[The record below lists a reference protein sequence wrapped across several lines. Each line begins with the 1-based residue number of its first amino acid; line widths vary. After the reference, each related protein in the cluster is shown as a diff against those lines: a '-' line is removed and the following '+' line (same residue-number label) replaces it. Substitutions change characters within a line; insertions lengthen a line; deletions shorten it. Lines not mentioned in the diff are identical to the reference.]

1 MTRPL
6 VVLLLLS
13 IIAYAA
19 TTRLYLKDGTFQLVR
34 EYKVVEDRVRY
45 YSTERGDWE
54 EIPLDMIDLKRT
66 AGEAES
72 REAQEKEEATV
83 SAAEDKAERAMREE
97 VARVPVEPGVYLVA
111 GDKLKTIPL
120 ADTKIANDKKRNLLK
135 MMSPIPIVAG
145 KGTLEV
151 DGPTS
156 ANVVDSP
163 LPEFYIR
170 LTREERFGMVR
181 LNARKGNRVVE
192 ELTIVPVTKEIVE
205 KQDEVEVFRHQ
216 SAGDLYKIWPKKP
229 LEPGEYAIVEFTP
242 AEDRPMLAI
251 MTWDFS
257 YAVKK

>member
-1 MTRPL
+1 MRRP
-6 VVLLLLS
+6 VLLLLLIS

-54 EIPLDMIDLKRT
+54 EIPLEMIDLKRT
-66 AGEAES
+66 QGEAES
-72 REAQEKEEATV
+72 RAAAEKED
-83 SAAEDKAERAMREE
+83 AAISDAEEKAERAIRQE
-97 VARVPVEPGVYLVA
+97 VERVPVEPGVYYVA

-135 MMSPIPIVAG
+135 VMSPIPIVSG

-151 DGPTS
+151 DGLHS
-156 ANVVDSP
+156 ANTVDSD
-163 LPEFYIR
+163 LPEFYLR

-192 ELTIVPVTKEIVE
+192 ELTIIPVTKEIVE

-216 SAGDLYKIWPKKP
+216 SGPDLYKIWPKKP
-229 LEPGEYAIVEFTP
+229 LEPGEYAIVEYTP

-257 YAVKK
+257 YPGKK